1 MPVVDPESG
10 EPVSDAPDLPPDLAG
25 GKKIGDP
32 GMEGASST
40 GGDSL
45 GTPQP
50 GPDESGNHELPG
62 EKGGGG
68 GGGSGQGA

>member
-1 MPVVDPESG
+1 MPVVDPQTG
-10 EPVSDAPDLPPDLAG
+10 EPVSDAPDLPPDVAG
-25 GKKIGDP
+25 GKGVGDP

-40 GGDSL
+40 GGDTI
-45 GTPQP
+45 GTPKP
-50 GPDESGNHELPG
+50 GPEEGSAPQLPG